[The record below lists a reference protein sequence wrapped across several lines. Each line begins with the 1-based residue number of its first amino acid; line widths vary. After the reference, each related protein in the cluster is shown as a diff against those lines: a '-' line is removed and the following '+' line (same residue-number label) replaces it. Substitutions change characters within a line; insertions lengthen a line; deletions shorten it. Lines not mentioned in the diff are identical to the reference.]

1 MVRVQTKVKLP
12 FLWGKAVFRKS
23 KWSQINLI
31 VGPNGSGKTLLSEQL
46 ALQFEG
52 AGYPV
57 TFLRSDRA
65 NEESLLQILNTDLKI
80 RQKIEDVLSN
90 MFGKS
95 IKFEERNGVIV
106 PIVINKLRCVEYNL
120 KDGECHGLK
129 EIITL
134 LIALYSCD
142 SKCLI
147 LDEPE
152 LHLHPQF
159 QLFFMNEIRKVVAS
173 DSHRIFFLIT
183 HSPFFIDLKQP
194 EDLLGVVVCHVN
206 HVPTYLENLSSEDEV
221 LF

>member
-12 FLWGKAVFRKS
+12 FLWGKAVFKKS

-52 AGYPV
+52 VGYPV

-65 NEESLLQILNTDLKI
+65 NEESLLQILNTDLKV

-120 KDGECHGLK
+120 KDGECHGCFCRKRCILISALNPSAKWMFMSLFASIIK
-129 EIITL
+129 EK
-134 LIALYSCD
+134 LYFA
-142 SKCLI
+142 
-147 LDEPE
+147 P
-152 LHLHPQF
+152 
-159 QLFFMNEIRKVVAS
+159 
-173 DSHRIFFLIT
+173 
-183 HSPFFIDLKQP
+183 
-194 EDLLGVVVCHVN
+194 
-206 HVPTYLENLSSEDEV
+206 
-221 LF
+221 